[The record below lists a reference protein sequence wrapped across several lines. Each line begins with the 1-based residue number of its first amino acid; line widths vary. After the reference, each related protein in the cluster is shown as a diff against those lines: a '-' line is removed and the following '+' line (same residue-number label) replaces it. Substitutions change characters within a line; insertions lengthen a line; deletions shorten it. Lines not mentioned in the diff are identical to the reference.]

1 MSEFDDITS
10 SSSESLEN
18 IRRLDTPDY
27 PVTPPHEKK
36 VEDDDGN
43 DADEEEDVNEVEVKV
58 LLVSV
63 ESPFNAYRPWT
74 LLRNIQYAIQANKH
88 AAYLG
93 DATWTPHICN
103 TQFVKW
109 GFNSYIGDSV
119 GQLANKLT
127 GNRIEKYAI
136 GREQTLINTNAV
148 RASRVNKIVCYTDFG
163 ISSGMKTAIDTG
175 EKNGVEV
182 EYRELPKDM
191 MSEVFGQS
199 FKSTFIPILT
209 ILAKYGLLSYGFY
222 RLMIVGNS
230 PTARV
235 LSRVKKSSLMN
246 NLAQRLRGLF
256 GRVK

>member
-18 IRRLDTPDY
+18 IQRLDTPDY
-27 PVTPPHEKK
+27 PVTPPHEKN
-36 VEDDDGN
+36 DDGN
-43 DADEEEDVNEVEVKV
+43 DADGEEEVDEVSVI
-58 LLVSV
+58 LVSV
-63 ESPFNAYRPWT
+63 ESPFNAYLPWK

-93 DATWTPHICN
+93 DVTWTPHICN

-109 GFNSYIGDSV
+109 GFNSYIGDSI
-119 GQLANKLT
+119 GQLANRLT
-127 GNRIEKYAI
+127 RNRVEKYAI

-148 RASRVNKIVCYTDFG
+148 RASHVNKIVCYTDFG
-163 ISSGMKTAIDTG
+163 VSSGMRSAIDIG

-182 EYRELPKDM
+182 EYRKLPKDM

-199 FKSTFIPILT
+199 FKSTFIPIL
-209 ILAKYGLLSYGFY
+209 IMLAKYGLLSYGFY
-222 RLMIVGNS
+222 RLMIVNNS

-235 LSRVKKSSLMN
+235 LTRVKNSFVMS

-256 GRVK
+256 GKIK